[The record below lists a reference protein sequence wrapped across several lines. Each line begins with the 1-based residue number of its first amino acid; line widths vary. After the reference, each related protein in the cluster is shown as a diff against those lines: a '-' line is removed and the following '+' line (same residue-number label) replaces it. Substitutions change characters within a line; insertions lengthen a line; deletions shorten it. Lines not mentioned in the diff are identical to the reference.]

1 MGGARVAAEAM
12 SDPACVFLAGTA
24 SDGGGGG
31 GLDPDAGG
39 AGSSAGLDEECA
51 LADEEFQAATRHLHQ
66 LEADRAE
73 LAMKADFA
81 KARYEEAR
89 RERFRFTMKAELA
102 KARSEASN
110 LHLTRISQSPP
121 PTRAVRK
128 ASKASL
134 KHQLD
139 AAEEPS
145 PEIEAQMWRD
155 HVFWRDRRI
164 AVLLSVHPR
173 VGQDSR
179 MGTLAGE
186 IMILSTI
193 IEIADPCIDA
203 LTARSRAAAVVAENP
218 LRAVLDGP
226 LSASASSTD
235 EERAAEDAVP
245 AANHPRSSPDMIG
258 GGGPAPTVKAL
269 TS

>member
-1 MGGARVAAEAM
+1 
-12 SDPACVFLAGTA
+12 
-24 SDGGGGG
+24 
-31 GLDPDAGG
+31 
-39 AGSSAGLDEECA
+39 
-51 LADEEFQAATRHLHQ
+51 
-66 LEADRAE
+66 
-73 LAMKADFA
+73 MKADFA

-121 PTRAVRK
+121 PTRAVRQ
-128 ASKASL
+128 AAKASL
-134 KHQLD
+134 KNQLD

-145 PEIEAQMWRD
+145 PEIEDQMWRD
-155 HVFWRDRRI
+155 HVFLRDRRI

-179 MGTLAGE
+179 MGTLAAE
-186 IMILSTI
+186 IMILGAI
-193 IEIADPCIDA
+193 IEIADPWIDA
-203 LTARSRAAAVVAENP
+203 LTARSCAAAVVAANP

-226 LSASASSTD
+226 LSASASSTE
-235 EERAAEDAVP
+235 EERTAEDAVP